1 MRQCQIVPGA
11 HDPGSVRLSNEE
23 LLRRFVA
30 CRDEGDAN
38 GALRWWTALI
48 EANFD
53 RVRGMVDVRAFRYR
67 LSVAECDEAV
77 QRALVKLWRRM
88 ILTFRGTTM
97 GEWVNSTA
105 SLVDVVCKD
114 VQRAGAR
121 RTERESSFDAG
132 SADPERANPDW
143 RGDELAQERHR
154 RDEEQAEA
162 AGFVA
167 WALPQ
172 MGNERRR
179 LVVERTLDGVPA
191 EDIADELG
199 VSMDNLYALRSRG
212 LKDLRALSDRWFDT

>member
-1 MRQCQIVPGA
+1 MGELDGVPGRC
-11 HDPGSVRLSNEE
+11 RLQG
-23 LLRRFVA
+23 RPAGR
-30 CRDEGDAN
+30 RDED
-38 GALRWWTALI
+38 
-48 EANFD
+48 
-53 RVRGMVDVRAFRYR
+53 
-67 LSVAECDEAV
+67 
-77 QRALVKLWRRM
+77 
-88 ILTFRGTTM
+88 
-97 GEWVNSTA
+97 
-105 SLVDVVCKD
+105 
-114 VQRAGAR
+114 GAR
-121 RTERESSFDAG
+121 DAVDAG

-143 RGDELAQERHR
+143 RGDELAQQRHR